1 MKKNILLLT
10 ACLVLSLNLALAQ
23 KMTICDCVT
32 QYALMAE
39 EMNNGLNEE
48 EAMKKYEKTDL
59 ECTKL
64 MDSLGESEAFEA
76 MSACKDW
83 DKLSQLMTPEGSD
96 IDPNMVC
103 GCIDSMVEAYTDYLN
118 NGLSDEKMEEKYGT
132 KIAPCEP
139 IFMDQNA
146 LGIMM
151 SCENFPKFSEL
162 MMQVMEME

>member
-1 MKKNILLLT
+1 MKKNILLLI

-32 QYALMAE
+32 QYTLMAE
-39 EMNNGLNEE
+39 EMINGLNEE
-48 EAMKKYEKTDL
+48 EVMKKYEKSTD

-64 MDSLGESEAFEA
+64 RDSLGESEALEA

-83 DKLSQLMTPEGSD
+83 GKLNQLMTPEDSGFDSD
-96 IDPNMVC
+96 MVC
-103 GCIDSMVEAYTDYLN
+103 GCIDYMVEAYIDYIN
-118 NGLSDEKMEEKYGT
+118 NGLSDEEMDEKYGT
-132 KIAPCEP
+132 EIALCEP

>member
-1 MKKNILLLT
+1 MKNILLLI
-10 ACLVLSLNLALAQ
+10 ACLVLSLNLVQAQ

-32 QYALMAE
+32 QYTLMAE

-48 EAMKKYEKTDL
+48 DAMKKYEKTDI

-64 MDSLGESEAFEA
+64 MDSLGESEAFKA

-83 DKLSQLMTPEGSD
+83 GKLTGSD
-96 IDPNMVC
+96 VDSDMVC